1 MQNIIPAPFRQMTA
15 QMRARQILGLVKHEL
30 AEVEKEF
37 ERQAR
42 SNIQIISHIG
52 NYLRETG
59 GKRIRPALLILAAR
73 VFGEEVGHNVIQMA
87 TVMEFL
93 HTATLVHDD
102 IIDGAET
109 RRGHQAVSSRW
120 GADVAVLMGDWLYMS
135 AFETSLAQR
144 NLEIL
149 DVLTHTTRRMTEG
162 ELMQLTLIGNL
173 RITQEQHLDIV
184 RRKTGYLFGASSR
197 IGGILRGASEVEKEA
212 LEQYGLNLG
221 IAFQLTDDLLDFT
234 AEAETLGKPVLSD
247 LRDGKVTLPLI
258 RLLQRTPEC
267 EPLVREAMEEVPG
280 ETAKAREILALLEE
294 HGQLDNARSD
304 AYAYV
309 ARAQDALLVLPDNQ
323 FRQALSDIAQYVV
336 ERDK

>member
-1 MQNIIPAPFRQMTA
+1 MTA

-59 GKRIRPALLILAAR
+59 GKRIRPALLILSAK
-73 VFGEEVGHNVIQMA
+73 VFGEEISHNVIQMA

-102 IIDGAET
+102 IIDGAEM
-109 RRGHQAVSSRW
+109 RRGHQAVSARW

-144 NLEIL
+144 NLDIL
-149 DVLTHTTRRMTEG
+149 DVLTETTRRMTEG
-162 ELMQLTLIGNL
+162 ELLQLTLIGNL

-184 RRKTGYLFGASSR
+184 HRKTGYLFSASSR
-197 IGGILRGASEVEKEA
+197 IGGILRGASEAEKEA

-221 IAFQLTDDLLDFT
+221 VAFQLADDLLDFT
-234 AEAETLGKPVLSD
+234 AEAKTLGKPVLSD

-258 RLLQRTPEC
+258 RLLQRRPEL
-267 EPLVREAMEEVPG
+267 EPVIREAMDEPAG
-280 ETAKAREILALLEE
+280 EITQARQVLALLEE
-294 HGQLDNARSD
+294 HGQLDIARGD

-309 ARAQDALLVLPDNQ
+309 ARAQDALEALPDNQ
-323 FRQALSDIAQYVV
+323 FRRALSDIAQYVV
-336 ERDK
+336 ERDR

>member
-1 MQNIIPAPFRQMTA
+1 MS
-15 QMRARQILGLVKHEL
+15 ARQILGLVKHEL
-30 AEVEKEF
+30 AEVEREF

-42 SNIQIISHIG
+42 SNIQIISRIG
-52 NYLRETG
+52 SYLRETG
-59 GKRIRPALLILAAR
+59 GKRVRPALLILAAK
-73 VFGEEVGHNVIQMA
+73 VFDEEISHNIIQMA

-109 RRGHQAVSSRW
+109 RRGHQAVSARW

-149 DVLTHTTRRMTEG
+149 DTLTETTRRMTEG
-162 ELMQLTLIGNL
+162 ELIQLTLIGNL
-173 RITQEQHLDIV
+173 RITEEQHLDIV
-184 RRKTGYLFGASSR
+184 RRKTGYLFSSSCR
-197 IGGILRGASEVEKEA
+197 IGGILRGANESEKHA
-212 LEQYGLNLG
+212 LAEYGLNLG

-234 AEAETLGKPVLSD
+234 AEAEKLGKPVLSD
-247 LRDGKVTLPLI
+247 LRDGKVTLPII
-258 RLLQRTPEC
+258 RLLARHPEF
-267 EPLVREAMEEVPG
+267 EPLLRETMHEENRQTRHAHEVL
-280 ETAKAREILALLEE
+280 TLLQSY
-294 HGQLDNARSD
+294 GQLDNARSD

-309 ARAQDALLVLPDNQ
+309 ARAQDALAPLPDNQ
-323 FRQALSDIAQYVV
+323 YRRALMDIAQYVV

>member
-1 MQNIIPAPFRQMTA
+1 MMQNIFPRPVSQAAPMS
-15 QMRARQILGLVKHEL
+15 ARQIFGLVKREL

-52 NYLRETG
+52 SYLRETG
-59 GKRIRPALLILAAR
+59 GKRVRPALLILAAK
-73 VFGEEVGHNVIQMA
+73 VFDEEVSHNVIQMA

-109 RRGHQAVSSRW
+109 RRGHQAVSARW

-149 DVLTHTTRRMTEG
+149 DTLTETTRRMTEG
-162 ELMQLTLIGNL
+162 ELIQLTLIGNL
-173 RITQEQHLDIV
+173 RITEEQHLDIV
-184 RRKTGYLFGASSR
+184 RRKTGYLFSASCR
-197 IGGILRGASEVEKEA
+197 IGGILRGANETEKLA
-212 LEQYGLNLG
+212 LEEYGLNLG
-221 IAFQLTDDLLDFT
+221 VAFQLTDDLLDFT
-234 AEAETLGKPVLSD
+234 AEAEKLGKPVLSD

-258 RLLQRTPEC
+258 HLLARKPEF
-267 EPLVREAMEEVPG
+267 EPLVREAMEEKPG
-280 ETAKAREILALLEE
+280 QTRKAREVLALLQNY
-294 HGQLDNARSD
+294 GQLDNARSD

-309 ARAQDALLVLPDNQ
+309 ARAQDALAPLPDNQ
-323 FRQALSDIAQYVV
+323 YRRALMDIAQYVV
-336 ERDK
+336 DRDK

>member
-1 MQNIIPAPFRQMTA
+1 MQNIFPAPITESATMS
-15 QMRARQILGLVKHEL
+15 ARQIFGLVRREL

-52 NYLRETG
+52 AYLRETG
-59 GKRIRPALLILAAR
+59 GKRVRPALLILSAK
-73 VFGEEVGHNVIQMA
+73 VFDEEVGYNIIQMA

-109 RRGHQAVSSRW
+109 RRGHQAVSARW

-149 DVLTHTTRRMTEG
+149 DTLTETTRKMTEG
-162 ELMQLTLIGNL
+162 ELIQLTLIDNL
-173 RITQEQHLDIV
+173 RITEEQHLDIV
-184 RRKTGYLFGASSR
+184 RRKTGYLFSASCR
-197 IGGILRGASEVEKEA
+197 IGGILRGANELEKRA
-212 LEQYGLNLG
+212 LEDYGLNLG
-221 IAFQLTDDLLDFT
+221 VAFQLTDDLLDFT
-234 AEAETLGKPVLSD
+234 AEAEQLGKPVLSD

-258 RLLQRTPEC
+258 RLLARKPEL
-267 EPLVREAMEEVPG
+267 EPLVREAMEEAPG
-280 ETAKAREILALLEE
+280 QTRKARQALALLQDY
-294 HGQLDNARSD
+294 GQLDNARSD

-309 ARAQDALLVLPDNQ
+309 ARAQDALALLPDNQ
-323 FRQALSDIAQYVV
+323 YRRALMDIAQYVV
-336 ERDK
+336 DRDK